1 MNSLLSTALLTT
13 ELKTRLRW
21 VVTIMYCNKFECGA
35 KSGVKMLKQE
45 YLAELIAIVGNDNI
59 TVERQELLCYA
70 YDATQMEFLP
80 DAVVHPATA
89 EQISAILEL
98 ANRAPFP
105 VFPRGAGSGF
115 TGGSL
120 PRGGGVV
127 LVTTRMNRILRVDTE
142 NLIAEVEPGVVTEQF
157 QQAVEKLGLFYPPDP
172 ASLKFS
178 TLGGNVA
185 ENAGGPRAVKYGC
198 TRDFVMGLEVVLPTG
213 AIIRTGGETYKGVVG
228 YDMTALICGSEGTL
242 GIISKIIFRLLPYPE
257 AKKTMLTIFDS
268 IDGAAKAVSATIEAK
283 IIPTTLEFMDYAT
296 LQCVERRFSLGIP
309 AEGRAVLL
317 VEVDGDR
324 DLVEKQARQIH
335 DIIKPLGLVQFRAAK
350 DNAESEQLWRV
361 RRLVSPSLRD
371 VNPDKF
377 NQDIVV
383 PRSRVPD
390 VIRRIEQIG
399 QRYGVPIVN
408 FGHAG
413 DGNIHV
419 NIMVDRKAPGMEEKA
434 HGAIREVFQAA
445 LDLGGTMS
453 GEHGVGLSKLPYIEM
468 ELTPD
473 QIVAMKAIKLALD
486 PNNIL
491 NPGKMFPW

>member
-1 MNSLLSTALLTT
+1 MLDSSVIQGLT
-13 ELKTRLRW
+13 
-21 VVTIMYCNKFECGA
+21 
-35 KSGVKMLKQE
+35 
-45 YLAELIAIVGNDNI
+45 AIVGADNI
-59 TVERQELLCYA
+59 LTEKQDLICYG

-80 DAVVHPATA
+80 DAVVHPANPA
-89 EQISAILEL
+89 EVSAVLQL
-98 ANRAPFP
+98 ANQKGFP

-120 PRGGGVV
+120 PKAGGVV
-127 LVTTRMNRILRVDTE
+127 LVTTRMNRILRIDTE

-157 QQAVEKLGLFYPPDP
+157 QIAVEKLGLFYPPDP

-185 ENAGGPRAVKYGC
+185 ENAGGPRCVKYGV

-213 AIIRTGGETYKGVVG
+213 EIIRTGTETYKAVVG
-228 YDMTALICGSEGTL
+228 YDMTRLLCGSEGTL
-242 GIISKIIFRLLPYPE
+242 GVITKIIFKLLPLPE

-268 IDGAAKAVSATIEAK
+268 IDGAAKAVSTIIGAK

-296 LQCVERRFSLGIP
+296 LQCVEKRFNLGIP

-317 VEVDGDR
+317 IEVDGDK
-324 DLVEKQARQIH
+324 DLIEKQADRIH
-335 DIIKPLGLVQFRAAK
+335 ELIKPLGLVQFRAAR
-350 DNAESEQLWRV
+350 DNAESEALWKV

-371 VNPDKF
+371 INPTKY
-377 NQDIVV
+377 NEDIVV
-383 PRSRVPD
+383 PRSKVPD
-390 VIRRIEQIG
+390 VIRTIEKIQQKYNI
-399 QRYGVPIVN
+399 PIVN

-419 NIMVDRKAPGMEEKA
+419 NIMIDKEIPGMEAKA
-434 HGAIREVFQAA
+434 HEAIKEVFQAA
-445 LDLGGTMS
+445 LDLNGTMS
-453 GEHGVGLSKLPYIEM
+453 GEHGVGLAKAPYIEL
-468 ELTPD
+468 ELSPV
-473 QIVAMKAIKLALD
+473 QIRAMKAIKHALD